1 MKVAVVV
8 LVDSVEAASALA
20 NRLDA
25 EGVGEISIDTGEGYG
40 LKSCPVLGCSSFV
53 YYPDEVNCG
62 EHAEGVKV

>member
-8 LVDSVEAASALA
+8 LVDSVAAASALA

-25 EGVGEISIDTGEGYG
+25 EKAGEVSIDTGEGYG
-40 LKSCPVLGCSSFV
+40 LKACPVVGCSSFV

-62 EHAEGVKV
+62 DHSEVVE

>member
-8 LVDSVEAASALA
+8 LVDSVQAASALA

-25 EGVGEISIDTGEGYG
+25 EKVGEISIDTGEGYG
-40 LKSCPVLGCSSFV
+40 LRSCPVVGCSSFV

-62 EHAEGVKV
+62 DHSEVVE

>member
-8 LVDSVEAASALA
+8 LVDSVDAASALA

-25 EGVGEISIDTGEGYG
+25 EKVGEVSIDTGEGYG
-40 LKSCPVLGCSSFV
+40 LKSCPVVGCSSFV

-62 EHAEGVKV
+62 DHSEVVE

>member
-8 LVDSVEAASALA
+8 LVDSVEAASTLA

-25 EGVGEISIDTGEGYG
+25 EKVGEVSIDTGEGYG
-40 LKSCPVLGCSSFV
+40 LRSCPVAGCSSFV

-62 EHAEGVKV
+62 DHSKVVE